1 MENSNAFPLVGSV
14 CSCSLS
20 TDSISINGNYYLYSD
35 NKRLKTSGSVTVEL
49 LNVMRIGIT
58 KTYSR
63 LMFLFPMCFGFAA
76 LIIKNIPPLELKVDV
91 IPDVYSPGVELWSL
105 PNQDIIWKTLAVLCL
120 LSIPLYWLSYRNDLE
135 VNTTVGR
142 FLLPRKGM
150 DKVKIAYFQTE
161 FTRLKENRL
170 RARNGYMR

>member
-1 MENSNAFPLVGSV
+1 M
-14 CSCSLS
+14 
-20 TDSISINGNYYLYSD
+20 
-35 NKRLKTSGSVTVEL
+35 
-49 LNVMRIGIT
+49 
-58 KTYSR
+58 
-63 LMFLFPMCFGFAA
+63 
-76 LIIKNIPPLELKVDV
+76 DV